1 MASVDDGRFGKVAVL
16 GAGVMGAAIAAH
28 VANAGVPAVL
38 LDIPAKDGPDRS
50 ALAKGA
56 IERLQKTNPASFMS
70 RAAAELVTPGNFDD
84 DLGLIADAD
93 WICEAVVENVAIK
106 HALYARIDGVRKKG
120 SIVSSNTST
129 IPLARLIEGQSAG
142 FKRDFAITH
151 FFNPPRYMRL
161 LEIVAGKETRAD
173 ASERLRRFGDLH
185 LGKDVV
191 DCRDTPGFIANR
203 IGIYWM
209 TVAMGEAL
217 AMGLTV
223 EEADAIVG
231 RPMGIPKTGIFGLA
245 DLTGIDLS
253 PHVMR
258 SMAELLPKSD
268 PFHAVHNEQG
278 PLATLIKT
286 MIQEGNTGRKG
297 RGGFYRMTKANGE
310 RVKEARDLATG
321 TYRASEKAELE
332 SAKTRSLRALVEHPD
347 KGGRYAW
354 RVLSKTLAYV
364 AGLLPEIGDDPSLVD
379 RAMRSGY
386 MWKYGP
392 FEQIDQLGTGWL
404 AERLKS
410 DGLAV
415 PPYLAATKGE
425 PVYREGA
432 AGVEVRRADGRYAP
446 LARPAGVI
454 RLSDFKRGKQPVA
467 GNASAS
473 IWDIGDGVACLEFH
487 SKMNS
492 IDPQTIAMVRE
503 AAKLGQ
509 KGFKALVV
517 YNEGENFSVGANIG
531 LALFAANAAM
541 WPVIEQTTRE
551 GQDAYLALKYA
562 PYPVVGAPS
571 GMALGGGCEVLLH
584 CAAIQAHAESYV
596 GLVEVGVGMVPAWG
610 GTKEMVVRNTLNKK
624 RPGGPMP
631 PLASAFETISLAKVA
646 RSAAEAKELLYFRP
660 SDGITMNR
668 DRVLADAKAK
678 ALALV
683 AGYKPPDKP
692 ELQLP
697 GPTARVALELA
708 VSGFVKNGKATVHDG
723 TVLGHLARVV
733 SGGDTDVTQ
742 ITTEKDLL
750 ALEREAV
757 TALLKTTPTLDRLEH
772 TLETGKPLRN

>member
-1 MASVDDGRFGKVAVL
+1 MAAGDDGRFGKVAVL

-28 VANAGVPAVL
+28 VANAGVPVVL
-38 LDIPAKDGPDRS
+38 LDIPAKDGSDRS

-56 IERLQKTNPASFMS
+56 IERMLKTNPAPFMS

-93 WICEAVVENVAIK
+93 WICEAVVENVQIK
-106 HALYARIDGVRKKG
+106 HALYAKIDGARKKG
-120 SIVSSNTST
+120 GIVSSNTST

-161 LEIVAGKETRAD
+161 LEIVAGKDTRAD
-173 ASERLRRFGDLH
+173 AIERLRRFGDLH

-258 SMAELLPKSD
+258 SMAELLPASD
-268 PFHAVHNEQG
+268 PFHAVHDEQG

-297 RGGFYRMTKANGE
+297 KGGFYRMTKTDGE

-321 TYRASEKAELE
+321 VYRPSEKAALE
-332 SAKTRSLRALVEHPD
+332 SAKTRGLRALVEHPD

-354 RVLSKTLAYV
+354 RVLAKTLAYV
-364 AGLLPEIGDDPSLVD
+364 AGLLPEIGDDPALVD

-404 AERLKS
+404 AERLEA
-410 DGLAV
+410 DGVAV
-415 PPYLAATKGE
+415 PPYLAAAKGE
-425 PVYREGA
+425 PIYREGA
-432 AGVEVRRADGRYAP
+432 AGTEVRRADGRYAP

-454 RLSDFKRGKQPVA
+454 RLGDFKRGKQPVA

-492 IDPQTIAMVRE
+492 IDPLIIAIVRE
-503 AAKLGQ
+503 AAKLDK
-509 KGFKALVV
+509 KGFKALVI

-551 GQDAYLALKYA
+551 GQDAYLGLKYA

-584 CAAIQAHAESYV
+584 CSAIQAHAESYV

-610 GTKEMVVRNTLNKK
+610 GTKEMVIRHTLNKK

-660 SDGITMNR
+660 GDGITMNR

-678 ALALV
+678 ALSLV
-683 AGYKPPDKP
+683 AGYQPPAKP

-708 VSGFVKNGKATVHDG
+708 VTGFVKNGKATAHDG

-733 SGGDTDVTQ
+733 SGGDTDITQ
-742 ITTEKDLL
+742 VTTEKDLL

-772 TLETGKPLRN
+772 TLEIGKPLRN